1 MLEHPGQTLVK
12 IYYTECISVVY
23 SMQCIECTLYN
34 EELSHCT
41 LYTGEN
47 TDVKKYQMLISIYG
61 NISQRIECKN
71 KC

>member
-1 MLEHPGQTLVK
+1 MLEYPGQTLVK
-12 IYYTECISVVY
+12 IYYTEYIVY
-23 SMQCIECTLYN
+23 SIQCIKCTLYTVY
-34 EELSHCT
+34 HCT